1 MNYGT
6 PVIVISSA
14 EILPGMHHLSCTHFC
29 SHIQIDGKYN
39 VLLFP

>member
-14 EILPGMHHLSCTHFC
+14 EILPGMHHLSCTHIC
-29 SHIQIDGKYN
+29 PHIQIDGNN